1 MLLEPRLPPL
11 HFTAPADPSHEVTN
25 AKDRRRMPVARR
37 RRCFLL
43 IAVSCAQLPPTSA
56 VVIPPIPA
64 GGARLW
70 FYRDGGPRETQ
81 ERPYLRLNGQIAGI
95 SEPNGVFYRNVTP
108 GHYEVTV
115 DSYLS
120 TYVNQFAGLDLSA
133 GEEAY
138 VKVLSQ
144 AHWLGGEVGG
154 VDVENFYTQVIPAEA
169 ARAEAAHR
177 PFYGG
182 S

>member
-1 MLLEPRLPPL
+1 MPNNPTRRWRGAATAVLLITANCTQLPLASSVAIPPL
-11 HFTAPADPSHEVTN
+11 
-25 AKDRRRMPVARR
+25 PV
-37 RRCFLL
+37 
-43 IAVSCAQLPPTSA
+43 
-56 VVIPPIPA
+56 
-64 GGARLW
+64 GDARLW

-95 SEPNGVFYRNVTP
+95 SEPNGIFYRDVAP
-108 GHYEVTV
+108 GHYTVTV

-120 TYVNQFAGLDLSA
+120 TYDNQFADINVAA
-133 GEEAY
+133 GEVAY

-144 AHWLGGEVGG
+144 MRPMGERGGRQ
-154 VDVENFYTQVIPAEA
+154 NFYTQVIPAEA
-169 ARAEAAHR
+169 ARPDAARR